1 MEQGTILLILNLI
14 FIWFILM
21 GFLSGLR
28 GIKKTSLRFVFVLTS
43 VVLALI
49 ITPLVTKSIMQIQI
63 TFEGEKST
71 INDVLLSYINSSAE
85 LNEFTSSSPTIKSL
99 IEKLPLMIGNV
110 VVFDVLLIVL
120 LFLTW
125 IIYLI
130 LASVFIKDKKI
141 VLENGKEIVKKEK
154 KHKLLGGVLGVAQAL
169 LIMFFLF
176 LPATGI
182 IGLVND
188 LSEQTVQAETQQ
200 EEQSMSPSAKLIND
214 NLPTEVK
221 KIFNAYDDS
230 AISVMS
236 GLINLD
242 DFFFNSI
249 STVKVNN
256 IDISLRDETI
266 NIAKVYD
273 NVEFLFHIDFSNIQ
287 SLKLID
293 YDKLVSAVDY
303 IFNSNLLTTALPELT
318 NYGFDKVLQMQE
330 VQNNQ
335 DYKLFVESIKDEIN
349 YNDNVNENLKVELQ
363 SIIKSAKI
371 FVGSELIDE
380 IPLQGESISTTNFAN
395 IIEILTKDNKKV
407 FDELIDE
414 IFNSKVL
421 NKGVIFV
428 LNYGLDYAEEL
439 LQNET
444 SNAQL
449 SIGRIDIKDS
459 NVALKKAEV
468 KTLLSAVINL
478 SNELISVDF
487 EQLKNDYRQVFDLDL
502 PAIATNIGSV
512 MNVVQKMTIFESS
525 NIYNN
530 IVSALNETKYNEFID
545 FEVLKQDNIWL
556 NESEIVSNVL
566 QKIIDSG
573 IVSYVS
579 KDDDGYYV
587 TNENITNILNR
598 LTVTTEI
605 YGENKTLIR
614 QIIEPL
620 FDSKT
625 LDKVTEFGFEQLND
639 IINNLGKEISPNT
652 VLGEINYSAIHTES
666 EKLNILNFI
675 DNVAKYVKLIDIS
688 EIKNDPFT
696 TILDSNL
703 TLLGSCMDSLKN
715 TALFGDT
722 EVDGVVQKGIYSN
735 LIDALSKT
743 EYSKYINFDCFVEEG
758 FSFNTEFAM
767 IEGLVDSLLDKKIV
781 ENNTE
786 TSLIEYIV
794 KVGDWNVIF
803 KQIDKTDVSN
813 IFTPLMESKIFE
825 PLGVMVV
832 NKLNEQIKSVVGEYG
847 DMITT
852 VIEHLDKEEIEQ
864 VIDVL
869 GSVTEIV
876 ADITAEDFN
885 VGDFITG
892 ESGDKLGS
900 LLNDLQDNANN
911 QGVFEPAYDAM
922 VDFIENDEKIGA
934 QVGDITKQYPEGQI
948 DWLSV
953 IQQIKG

>member
-1 MEQGTILLILNLI
+1 MEQGTILLILNII
-14 FIWFILM
+14 FIWFMLM
-21 GFLSGLR
+21 GFLSGLK

-43 VVLALI
+43 IVLALI
-49 ITPLVTKSIMQIQI
+49 ITPLVTKSIMQIEI
-63 TFEGEKST
+63 TFEGEKAT
-71 INDVLLSYINSSAE
+71 INDILLSYINSSTE
-85 LNEFTSSSPTIKSL
+85 VNEFTSSSPTIKSL

-120 LFLTW
+120 LFITW
-125 IIYLI
+125 IIYLV
-130 LASVFIKDKKI
+130 LASVLVKDKKV
-141 VLENGKEIVKKEK
+141 VLENGKEIIKKEK
-154 KHKLLGGVLGVAQAL
+154 KHKLFGGLLGVAQAL

-176 LPATGI
+176 LPATGL

-188 LSEQTVQAETQQ
+188 LSTQTVQAET
-200 EEQSMSPSAKLIND
+200 ENNENWSPSAKLIND
-214 NLPTEVK
+214 NLPAEVK
-221 KIFNAYDDS
+221 KIFNAYDNS

-236 GLINLD
+236 GLIKLD

-249 STVKVNN
+249 STVKVND
-256 IDISLRDETI
+256 ISISLRDEVI
-266 NIAKVYD
+266 NTAKVYD
-273 NVEFLFHIDFSNIQ
+273 NVEFLFHIDFTNIQ
-287 SLKLID
+287 SLKLIN
-293 YDKLVSAVDY
+293 YDKLVNAIDY
-303 IFNSNLLTTALPELT
+303 IFNSNLLTTAMPELT
-318 NYGFDKVLQMQE
+318 NYGFNKLLQMDD
-330 VQNNQ
+330 VKNNEN
-335 DYKLFVESIKDEIN
+335 YKLFIESIQQEL
-349 YNDNVNENLKVELQ
+349 NDNNDVNSNLKIELQ

-371 FVGSELIDE
+371 FVKSGLIDE
-380 IPLQGESISTTNFAN
+380 IPLEGEEISTTTFSN
-395 IIEILTKDNKKV
+395 IIGILTKDNKKI
-407 FDELIDE
+407 FDEFIDE

-428 LNYGLDYAEEL
+428 LNYGLDYVEEL

-444 SNAQL
+444 SNTQL

-459 NVALKKAEV
+459 DVALKKAEV

-478 SNELISVDF
+478 SNDLISTDF
-487 EQLKNDYRQVFDLDL
+487 EQLKNDYRLIFNLDL
-502 PAIATNIGSV
+502 PSISTNIGTV
-512 MNVVQKMTIFESS
+512 MNVVQKMTIFDSS
-525 NIYNN
+525 SIYDN
-530 IVSALNETKYNEFID
+530 IVSALNKTKYNEFID

-573 IVSYVS
+573 VVSEVS
-579 KDDDGYYV
+579 KNDDGYYV
-587 TNENITNILNR
+587 TDENINNILNK

-625 LDKVTEFGFEQLND
+625 LDKVTEFGFEKLND
-639 IINNLGKEISPNT
+639 LINNLGKEISQDT

-722 EVDGVVQKGIYSN
+722 VVDGVVQKGIYSN
-735 LIDALSKT
+735 LINALSKT

-767 IEGLVDSLLDKKIV
+767 IESLVDSLLNKTIL
-781 ENNTE
+781 ENGKE

-794 KVGDWNVIF
+794 NVGDWNVIF
-803 KQIDKTDVSN
+803 KQIDSTDISN
-813 IFTPLMESKIFE
+813 IFTPIMESKIFE

-832 NKLNEQIKSVVGEYG
+832 NKLNEQLKSVVGEYG

-852 VIEHLDKEEIEQ
+852 VLEHLDQEEVEQ

-876 ADITAEDFN
+876 ADITADDFN

-892 ESGDKLGS
+892 ESGNKLGS

-922 VDFIENDEKIGA
+922 VDFITNDETIGA
-934 QVGDITKQYPEGQI
+934 QVGDVISQYPDGQI
-948 DWLSV
+948 DWLDV
-953 IQQIKG
+953 IAQLKG